1 MEPAFAAILRP
12 VATILLV
19 VHMILGLFVWFE
31 DHADNRLRVIR
42 LGLVLFLALIL
53 LFIIYMTGQHQP

>member
-31 DHADNRLRVIR
+31 DYADNRLRVIR
-42 LGLVLFLALIL
+42 LSFVIVLAIIL
-53 LFIIYMTGQHQP
+53 LFIIYLTGRY